1 MCGICAGIG
10 KHNQIASVIDGLKK
24 LEYRGYDSSGIA
36 YIQKKKI
43 NILKS
48 VGEIKNLE
56 EKVPEDIFSNIVI
69 GHTRWATHG
78 KVCYENSHPHLS
90 ADKRFAI
97 VHNGII
103 ENYEELRKKYL
114 QDINLVSETDTEIFV
129 NLISM
134 QDEDDVFSK
143 LRNVCKIIKGSFAVA
158 LLSKNDD
165 KIFLAKRNSPLI
177 VAQNSEGC
185 MAGSDISVFEKMFEK
200 CYVLDDDE
208 FAILTKYK
216 IEIFDKNGKKIDK
229 NPVFLREFE
238 LNEEFLHEKYFM
250 LKEIKEQPIVLKK
263 TYFNYFSQKILSKE
277 NLLEIAK
284 FKSFHFIACGTAYHS
299 ALMGARY
306 IQQIAQKECQCSVA
320 SEFRYNN
327 NIFNKNCLY
336 IFVSQSGETADT
348 IACAKLVKDKGLKTM
363 CVTNVPYCSLNKL
376 ADYVLPTFAGKEIA
390 VASTKAYTAQVFTIL
405 ILAIFIS
412 NNKNLQDRLKKFI
425 FNFEIQEF
433 DDEIFKEIFKF
444 KKVYFIGREQ
454 DYVTSL
460 EASLKLKEIAYVNCI
475 AVPAGE
481 LKHGTLALVDE
492 DTIVV
497 VTSTQEKL
505 KAKTESTIQEIKARK
520 GNVLLISNFKHSA
533 DTDYSIVLPNFD
545 ELLMPIVSIVVLQ
558 NFAFLYSVKLGLN
571 PDKPRNLAKSVTVE

>member
-56 EKVPEDIFSNIVI
+56 EKVPENIFSNIVI

-78 KVCYENSHPHLS
+78 KVCYDNSHPHFS
-90 ADKRFAI
+90 ADKSFAI

-103 ENYEELRKKYL
+103 ENYEELREKYL
-114 QDINLVSETDTEIFV
+114 KDINLVSETDTEIFV
-129 NLISM
+129 NLISI

-177 VAQNSEGC
+177 VAQNSEGS

-505 KAKTESTIQEIKARK
+505 KSKTESTIQEIKARK